1 VLSRKLEYQRLSKF
15 EITPEMKANI
25 DTIQTEIV
33 QVSLCEEDMDIVVA
47 NLNVYNQIM
56 TELSCRLKTRP
67 LNEFSGELAVL
78 TARTNVRSL
87 MWRALSQL
95 KLKLN
100 AQSLVLGCPYK
111 PLRLEHVK
119 WREYKMEEAKV
130 CFDNRR
136 TFGHR
141 MFGGMEEDGNSF
153 INHENDMITFST
165 KRDRDEEREEEHSFL
180 PTNKKVRF

>member
-1 VLSRKLEYQRLSKF
+1 V
-15 EITPEMKANI
+15 
-25 DTIQTEIV
+25 
-33 QVSLCEEDMDIVVA
+33 
-47 NLNVYNQIM
+47 
-56 TELSCRLKTRP
+56 
-67 LNEFSGELAVL
+67 AVL

-87 MWRALSQL
+87 MWRALTQL

-119 WREYKMEEAKV
+119 WRDYKMEEAKV

-141 MFGGMEEDGNSF
+141 MFGGIEEDGNSL
-153 INHENDMITFST
+153 INHGNDMMIAFSV
-165 KRDRDEEREEEHSFL
+165 KRDRGEEREEEHSL
-180 PTNKKVRF
+180 TNKKVRL